1 MHELAQ
7 RLLRT
12 IRKQELL
19 HAGDRA
25 AVAVSGGAD
34 SVALLRL
41 LEELRAKL
49 GIVLSVAH
57 VNHKLRGAES
67 DEDEQFVAALAALH
81 GLEFHAIEAPVMSKR
96 SSVSANRE
104 GSDAPATSG
113 IEAAARKL
121 RYDFFRKLAK
131 RERIVRI
138 ATAHTLDD
146 QAETVL
152 LRMFRGTGIRGLAGI
167 HPRLPLF
174 AREKDPTTNQ
184 AGNDADPP
192 AKDGGWRSEVVRPLL
207 GFRRT
212 ELRDYL
218 HSLGQNWR
226 EDSSNENVAFLRN
239 RVRRKL
245 LPLIAEQFGVAS
257 IEHLA
262 ELAEI
267 ARAEDEWCSAEFRKV
282 DAAKS
287 LRTDSMLNVQ
297 SLLDSGLAMRR
308 RLVRAWLEANVPEA
322 SISFRLIEDILE
334 LARAEAGK
342 KLDLPW
348 TPTCQDETAKDP
360 DAAPAKISLRR
371 RKHDIALERDPSR
384 QSHDYQ
390 YRLTVPGEVS
400 VPELETSIE
409 MRMVD
414 VARVPED
421 ERYSLLD
428 LERVGAEVVI
438 RNWRSGD
445 RYWPAHTSTEKKVK
459 ELLTDL
465 HVSGP
470 EKKLWPVAVARES
483 QIVWMRGFAV
493 PEVFQAQT
501 GTAILIREVELW
513 SRSKR

>member
-1 MHELAQ
+1 M
-7 RLLRT
+7 
-12 IRKQELL
+12 

-41 LEELRAKL
+41 LDELRTEL

-67 DEDEQFVAALAALH
+67 DEDEQFVAALAASH
-81 GLEFHAIEAPVMSKR
+81 GLDFHVIEAPVMSKR
-96 SSVSANRE
+96 ASMSANRE
-104 GSDAPATSG
+104 DSAPATSG

-131 RERIVRI
+131 RERIARI

-174 AREKDPTTNQ
+174 EREKDSTTNQ
-184 AGNDADPP
+184 GDNHGEQSATDECR
-192 AKDGGWRSEVVRPLL
+192 RSEIVRPLL
-207 GFRRT
+207 GFRRA

-218 HSLGQNWR
+218 QALGQSWR
-226 EDSSNENVAFLRN
+226 EDSTNENVAFLRN

-245 LPLIAEQFGVAS
+245 LPMIAEQFGAAS

-267 ARAEDEWCSAEFRKV
+267 ARAEDEWCSAELRKAG
-282 DAAKS
+282 AAKS

-297 SLLDSGLAMRR
+297 SLLDSELAIQR

-334 LARAEAGK
+334 LARGDAGK

-348 TPTCQDETAKDP
+348 TSTCEEQPAKDP
-360 DAAPAKISLRR
+360 DAVPAKISLRR
-371 RKHDIALERDPSR
+371 GRHDIALEHEHSR

-390 YRLTVPGEVS
+390 YHLALPGQIS
-400 VPELETSIE
+400 VPELGISIE
-409 MRMVD
+409 ARMVNVGSD
-414 VARVPED
+414 PED
-421 ERYSLLD
+421 RREQLLD
-428 LERVGAEVVI
+428 LERIGAEVVI
-438 RNWRSGD
+438 RNWRAGD
-445 RYWPAHTSTEKKVK
+445 RYWPAHTSVEKKVK
-459 ELLTDL
+459 ELLSDL

-493 PEVFQAQT
+493 PEAFRAQT
-501 GTAILIREVELW
+501 GTAILIREVELR
-513 SRSKR
+513 SRSGR